1 MNKIRLVRVE
11 TGRFKNETLYQF
23 FCENKLIYVKYDPVA
38 LEIEVFMENYNNA
51 LEQFNKALERI
62 RKSPETERIAELD
75 KVFDDSFKG
84 MLAFHKANLRHFDPA
99 IRTAAKNLDVV
110 FKKYGNIGANP
121 YRQQLAM
128 SENILIDLRERPS
141 EVTTTKL
148 KPWMDNHA
156 AKAVALKALLDQ
168 RTEETAQQTDVR
180 VSDSRKAIEVIHL
193 QILDRIDAVIN
204 LRGKDFVAGFFAEYN
219 AHATEYKIALAQH
232 LGKVRKKNDK
242 EKPAEKKQEE

>member
-1 MNKIRLVRVE
+1 MIKSKLVRVE

-23 FCENKLIYVKYDPVA
+23 LCENKVIYVKYDPSA
-38 LEIEVFMENYNNA
+38 LEIEVFMEEYNRT
-51 LEQFNKALERI
+51 LELLNKALERI

-84 MLAFHKANLRHFDPA
+84 MVSFHKANLRHFNPA

-128 SENILIDLRERPS
+128 SENILIDLRERPD
-141 EVTTTKL
+141 EVATTKL
-148 KPWMDNHA
+148 SPWMDNHA
-156 AKAVALKALLDQ
+156 AKAVALKNLLDQ
-168 RTEETAQQTDVR
+168 RTGETAQQTDIR
-180 VSDSRKAIEVIHL
+180 VSDARKAIEVIHL
-193 QILDRIDAVIN
+193 QVLDRIDAVIN

-219 AHATEYKIALAQH
+219 AHATEYKMALAQH
-232 LGKVRKKNDK
+232 LGKIRKKNDK
-242 EKPAEKKQEE
+242 EKPVEKKKEE